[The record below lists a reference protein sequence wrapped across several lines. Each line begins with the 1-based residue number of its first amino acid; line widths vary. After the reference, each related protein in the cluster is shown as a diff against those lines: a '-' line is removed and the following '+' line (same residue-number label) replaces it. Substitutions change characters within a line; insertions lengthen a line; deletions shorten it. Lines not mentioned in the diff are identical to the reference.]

1 MVFYCTYTIMF
12 PTTILMVAWSGT
24 SLLPVQ
30 SQHIFL
36 GNTDPPNS
44 AKMRSTSQCFVETWP
59 PHAQLATRLRVL
71 FRVFTCFTLFHWRR
85 RWFGLL
91 TTPNKK
97 QAAWNNYILMTTV
110 PPKKKQNKLQD
121 EAKSLPTKSKQTNRY
136 TNKPN
141 HPWTPNHF
149 GIFNFSKRILE
160 KKKTHVPKFQRFS
173 GCPTSK
179 KRRPTDSHFH
189 CRTWRTLQRM
199 VAPLVF
205 ESSLPKCESFHR
217 YVGMLSHSL

>member
-1 MVFYCTYTIMF
+1 MVGYIIVTSTVSAHFFGQHWRPKFSQDAKYIAMLCRNMASTYLHMPSWPQDCAYYF
-12 PTTILMVAWSGT
+12 V
-24 SLLPVQ
+24 
-30 SQHIFL
+30 FL
-36 GNTDPPNS
+36 HVS
-44 AKMRSTSQCFVETWP
+44 
-59 PHAQLATRLRVL
+59 H
-71 FRVFTCFTLFHWRR
+71 CFTDGVGGSDCWQHPTKNRQHEIITSWWR
-85 RWFGLL
+85 LS
-91 TTPNKK
+91 
-97 QAAWNNYILMTTV
+97 

-160 KKKTHVPKFQRFS
+160 KKKNTHVPKFQRFS